1 MRTGRK
7 KGARPSDI
15 QQSLSP
21 FLGLGLI
28 FTTGNLEERFFAV
41 VVNEKAKSIFGAIRS
56 LILRVFVDNYVS
68 RFDCA

>member
-1 MRTGRK
+1 MVVALRWVLR
-7 KGARPSDI
+7 
-15 QQSLSP
+15 
-21 FLGLGLI
+21 LI